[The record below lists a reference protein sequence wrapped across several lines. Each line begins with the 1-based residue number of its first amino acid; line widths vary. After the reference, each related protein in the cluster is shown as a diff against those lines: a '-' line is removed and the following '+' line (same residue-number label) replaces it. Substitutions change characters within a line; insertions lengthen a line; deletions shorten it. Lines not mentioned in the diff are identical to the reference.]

1 MVQSTS
7 TGKKSP
13 IDVIRRKSLDA
24 LDYPDVQ
31 AAVVANTTF
40 PLAEELARGIEP
52 VYTAR
57 EVEELQRETRDGVAY
72 LEESGDPD
80 LSARVD
86 ATEAVDRASLAAC

>member
-1 MVQSTS
+1 MVHST

-40 PLAEELARGIEP
+40 PLAEELARGIKP

-57 EVEELQRETRDGVAY
+57 RSRSSRERRGTGWPTSKSR
-72 LEESGDPD
+72 
-80 LSARVD
+80 
-86 ATEAVDRASLAAC
+86 ATPI